1 MDAVRI
7 GLSLRALRRRRHLT
21 QSALGALVGL
31 SHSTIARVERGHA
44 DRITLSTL
52 LRIAN
57 ALGASVSVRVLWQGE
72 ALDRLLDAAHADI
85 TELVLRLVR
94 DAGWEVATEVSFNL
108 RGERGVI
115 DILAFHPESGSL
127 LVIEIKSV
135 VPDLQAMLGTLDR
148 KVRVA
153 TSVAWERGWRPV
165 RVSRLLVLPDDRTAR
180 RRVER
185 HGAVFATVLPART
198 AAVRRWLKQP
208 RDVLAGILFLSDV
221 RHVSARHR
229 VGARRCVT
237 ERVFG
242 AKN

>member
-44 DRITLSTL
+44 DRVTLSTL
-52 LRIAN
+52 IRIAN
-57 ALGASVSVRVLWQGE
+57 ALGASVSVRVLWHGE
-72 ALDRLLDAAHADI
+72 ALDRMLDAAHADI
-85 TELVLRLVR
+85 TDLVLRLLR
-94 DAGWEVATEVSFNL
+94 DAGWDVATAVSFNV
-108 RGERGVI
+108 RGECGVI
-115 DILAFHPESGSL
+115 DVLAFHPSSGAL

-148 KVRVA
+148 KVLIAR
-153 TSVAWERGWRPV
+153 SVAQDRGWRAA

-185 HGAVFATVLPART
+185 HSAVFATALPARM
-198 AAVRRWLKQP
+198 AAVRRWLKRP
-208 RDVLAGILFLSDV
+208 GDVLAGILFLP
-221 RHVSARHR
+221 HVHPMSTRHR
-229 VGARRCVT
+229 VVARRGVT
-237 ERVFG
+237 DRELG
-242 AKN
+242 AQM